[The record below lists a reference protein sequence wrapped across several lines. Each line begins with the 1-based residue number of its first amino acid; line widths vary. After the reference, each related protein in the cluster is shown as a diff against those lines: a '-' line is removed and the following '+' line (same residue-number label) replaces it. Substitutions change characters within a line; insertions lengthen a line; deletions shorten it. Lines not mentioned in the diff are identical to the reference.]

1 MRNQVYVSGRYTA
14 DTEAEIMVN
23 IRRALD
29 AGDTMLKLGYAP
41 IIPHVCMNHNTS
53 WKKAIDHDLEIVRG
67 LCPATDVLVLLPGW
81 EQSKGA
87 EVERKEAAMRGIRV
101 VLYDDIL
108 MGRL

>member
-1 MRNQVYVSGRYTA
+1 MRNQCYVSGCYTA

-53 WKKAIDHDLEIVRG
+53 WDKAIAHDLNILRG
-67 LCPATDVLVLLPGW
+67 LCPAADVIVMMPGW
-81 EQSKGA
+81 EKSRGA
-87 EVERKEAAMRGIRV
+87 NREREVAVQRGLKV